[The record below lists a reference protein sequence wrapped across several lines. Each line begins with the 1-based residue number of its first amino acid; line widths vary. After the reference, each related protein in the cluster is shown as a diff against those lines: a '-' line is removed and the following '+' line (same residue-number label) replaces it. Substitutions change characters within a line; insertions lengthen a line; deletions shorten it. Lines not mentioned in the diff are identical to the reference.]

1 LSIAETRL
9 GFRIRSLK
17 LSQYFLVQLNPA
29 GRILS
34 TFELCSRAQR
44 IGRFRLRFDRRRRI
58 EIVGRHDVQC
68 TLQVPARV
76 GGRWALRDDK
86 DWEAEIAVTQEFQRI
101 GGTITIKGRTQP
113 LLGAYVN
120 GAIVG
125 FTFVD
130 KDGAIR
136 SMRGQVDGDRIAGQL
151 RFVGNITLLTG
162 RKL

>member
-1 LSIAETRL
+1 MKPGTRVVSHAWDMGEWEPDEAFVVEGSE
-9 GFRIRSLK
+9 GFLWI
-17 LSQYFLVQLNPA
+17 
-29 GRILS
+29 
-34 TFELCSRAQR
+34 
-44 IGRFRLRFDRRRRI
+44 
-58 EIVGRHDVQC
+58 
-68 TLQVPARV
+68 VPARV
-76 GGRWALRDDK
+76 GGRWSLRDDK